1 MKRNKHIRCLRSAL
15 STFPVPRTETILYA
29 FRFNFI
35 CSPFTPSPKFPFS
48 LALIGTELLHSQY
61 RRFPARGQ
69 ALALCT
75 SQESLLPPDQSTEGN
90 LSLMPET
97 ALKKKKRLPVCV
109 IQVLKRSLRRNGH
122 GCLFSIHL
130 CLRIDAGCTNS
141 SIRHDLAFLLHLNT
155 ETWRQRGLDTHIRT
169 SICLVCPE
177 FSTGIR
183 VFLWLYITLFRQ

>member
-1 MKRNKHIRCLRSAL
+1 MKRNKHIRCLCSAL
-15 STFPVPRTETILYA
+15 STFPVPRTETILYS

-75 SQESLLPPDQSTEGN
+75 SQESLLPPDQPTEGN

-109 IQVLKRSLRRNGH
+109 IQVLKRSLRRKGH

-130 CLRIDAGCTNS
+130 CLAHWCWLHQQLHSPWSGLPLASEHRDLKTDRFGCTHQNQY
-141 SIRHDLAFLLHLNT
+141 LLGMPRIQYWHKGFPMAL
-155 ETWRQRGLDTHIRT
+155 HYFI
-169 SICLVCPE
+169 
-177 FSTGIR
+177 
-183 VFLWLYITLFRQ
+183 

>member
-15 STFPVPRTETILYA
+15 STFPVPRTEPILYA

-35 CSPFTPSPKFPFS
+35 CSPFTPSPKFPLS

-75 SQESLLPPDQSTEGN
+75 SQESLLPPDQPTEGN

-97 ALKKKKRLPVCV
+97 ALKKKKKDYQSVSYKFSRGHWEEKAMAAYLVYICACALMLAAPTAPFAMIWPSSCIWTQRPEDREVWIHTSEPVSAWYA
-109 IQVLKRSLRRNGH
+109 QNSVL
-122 GCLFSIHL
+122 
-130 CLRIDAGCTNS
+130 A
-141 SIRHDLAFLLHLNT
+141 
-155 ETWRQRGLDTHIRT
+155 
-169 SICLVCPE
+169 
-177 FSTGIR
+177 
-183 VFLWLYITLFRQ
+183 